1 MGFPKIQVDSRED
14 ILFLKDELAKAAR
27 GFLSTN
33 QAFLAFQEE
42 CTDQEK
48 DGGSQRLGRAQQVVD
63 VLTVQWVDRLFQM
76 AGYGI
81 QVNGLEFEEAML
93 PDLEMEPYDEAL
105 HLETQNLQARVED
118 LTLKV
123 AEQRRTI
130 PAQIEKLAQAQAEH
144 RNAYLDQ
151 LTNQEGPPQIGQP
164 NADTSP
170 LKSTEETRT
179 ESYLPDRCHTEYS
192 KAVDNIVEIKKALPA
207 TLAKLDRIQ
216 TALHDEQ
223 EIRTNDLVPNY
234 TGTATKSEAGT
245 IGTDDQSQQQALL
258 ERLTRPLGH
267 LPLYN

>member
-118 LTLKV
+118 LTLKK
-123 AEQRRTI
+123 A
-130 PAQIEKLAQAQAEH
+130 
-144 RNAYLDQ
+144 
-151 LTNQEGPPQIGQP
+151 PPQIGQP

-258 ERLTRPLGH
+258 ERLTRPLGA
-267 LPLYN
+267 PTSI